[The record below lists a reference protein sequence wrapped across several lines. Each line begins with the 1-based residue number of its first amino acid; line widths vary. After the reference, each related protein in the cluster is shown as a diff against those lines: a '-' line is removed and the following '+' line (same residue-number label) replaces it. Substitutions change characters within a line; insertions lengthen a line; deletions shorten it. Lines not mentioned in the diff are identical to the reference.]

1 MGFNKRFISYEIIE
15 KRLNSEQSLKPLFN
29 SDALIFKDQISAKV
43 LDWLLSEWKKG
54 RPAPTEKQ
62 MSDVSKKEIT
72 KSKKQQSREKLK
84 EKQRS
89 L

>member
-1 MGFNKRFISYEIIE
+1 MKTIRNKKTNEIQRVDNKTADNMVGMTWEFIP
-15 KRLNSEQSLKPLFN
+15 K
-29 SDALIFKDQISAKV
+29 
-43 LDWLLSEWKKG
+43 SEWKKT
-54 RPAPTEKQ
+54 REVPTEKQ
-62 MSDVSKKEIT
+62 KVQDSKKEIT

>member
-1 MGFNKRFISYEIIE
+1 MKTIRNKKTGDIQRVDNKTADNMVGVTWEFIP
-15 KRLNSEQSLKPLFN
+15 K
-29 SDALIFKDQISAKV
+29 
-43 LDWLLSEWKKG
+43 SEWKTD
-54 RPAPTEKQ
+54 RVVPTEKQ
-62 MSDVSKKEIT
+62 REDVSKKEIT

>member
-1 MGFNKRFISYEIIE
+1 MKTIRNKKTNEIQRVDNKTADNMVGVTWEFIP
-15 KRLNSEQSLKPLFN
+15 K
-29 SDALIFKDQISAKV
+29 
-43 LDWLLSEWKKG
+43 SEWKKG
-54 RPAPTEKQ
+54 RSVPTEKQ
-62 MSDVSKKEIT
+62 KEDVSKKEIT

>member
-1 MGFNKRFISYEIIE
+1 MKTIRNKKTNEIQRVDNKTADNMVGVTWEFIP
-15 KRLNSEQSLKPLFN
+15 K
-29 SDALIFKDQISAKV
+29 
-43 LDWLLSEWKKG
+43 SEWKKT
-54 RPAPTEKQ
+54 RPESTEKQ
-62 MSDVSKKEIT
+62 KSENSKKEVT

>member
-1 MGFNKRFISYEIIE
+1 MKTIRNKKTNEIQRVDNKTADNMVGMTWEFIP
-15 KRLNSEQSLKPLFN
+15 K
-29 SDALIFKDQISAKV
+29 
-43 LDWLLSEWKKG
+43 SEWKKT
-54 RPAPTEKQ
+54 REVPTEKQ
-62 MSDVSKKEIT
+62 KSDNSKKEVT

>member
-1 MGFNKRFISYEIIE
+1 MKTIRNKKTGEIQRVDNKMADNMVGISWEFIP
-15 KRLNSEQSLKPLFN
+15 K
-29 SDALIFKDQISAKV
+29 
-43 LDWLLSEWKKG
+43 SEWKKG

>member
-1 MGFNKRFISYEIIE
+1 MKTIKNKKTGEIQRVDNKTADNMVGISWEFIP
-15 KRLNSEQSLKPLFN
+15 K
-29 SDALIFKDQISAKV
+29 
-43 LDWLLSEWKKG
+43 SEWKKD
-54 RPAPTEKQ
+54 RVVPTEKQ
-62 MSDVSKKEIT
+62 KSDVSKKEIT

>member
-1 MGFNKRFISYEIIE
+1 MKTIRNKKTNE
-15 KRLNSEQSLKPLFN
+15 
-29 SDALIFKDQISAKV
+29 
-43 LDWLLSEWKKG
+43 LLRVDNKTADNMVGNTWEFVPKSEWKKT
-54 RPAPTEKQ
+54 REVPTEKQ
-62 MSDVSKKEIT
+62 KVQDTKKEIA

>member
-1 MGFNKRFISYEIIE
+1 MKTIRNKKTGDIQRVDNKTADNMVGMTWEFTP
-15 KRLNSEQSLKPLFN
+15 K
-29 SDALIFKDQISAKV
+29 
-43 LDWLLSEWKKG
+43 SEWKKG

>member
-1 MGFNKRFISYEIIE
+1 MKTIRNKKTGEIQRVDNKMADNMVGISWEFIP
-15 KRLNSEQSLKPLFN
+15 K
-29 SDALIFKDQISAKV
+29 
-43 LDWLLSEWKKG
+43 SEWKKD

-62 MSDVSKKEIT
+62 KADVSKKEIT
-72 KSKKQQSREKLK
+72 QSKKQQSRQKLK

>member
-1 MGFNKRFISYEIIE
+1 MKTIRNKKTGEIQRVDDKTADFQVGSTWE
-15 KRLNSEQSLKPLFN
+15 FVPK
-29 SDALIFKDQISAKV
+29 
-43 LDWLLSEWKKG
+43 SEWKKG